1 METQLVTVPEL
12 TFEPSY
18 GSKYGNEKEKK
29 KKQKTT
35 PPTNPRKQKEEK
47 TFCFLCGRE
56 EDHCS
61 RQSQGEFAV
70 PGHFV
75 IVVVVLGSCSL
86 SYSIAVWD
94 LTWQQKSVSLKQLQL
109 VSIVSTHPHAK
120 SPKVSSVTDSFLKNM
135 NSLTLSGTMTKKCS
149 FHNDLVNETLFFP
162 WLCYCFFLTSLKT
175 QKCLNAVL
183 SEMEWKS
190 NLSHSFVYKCHT

>member
-1 METQLVTVPEL
+1 M
-12 TFEPSY
+12 
-18 GSKYGNEKEKK
+18 GMRKK
-29 KKQKTT
+29 KKNKTT

-61 RQSQGEFAV
+61 RQSQGDLFAV

-75 IVVVVLGSCSL
+75 IVVVLLGSCSL

-94 LTWQQKSVSLKQLQL
+94 LTWQQKRVSLKQIQL
-109 VSIVSTHPHAK
+109 VSIVYTHPHAK

-135 NSLTLSGTMTKKCS
+135 NSLTLSGTTTKKCS
-149 FHNDLVNETLFFP
+149 FRNDLVNETLFFP

-175 QKCLNAVL
+175 QKYLNAVL

-190 NLSHSFVYKCHT
+190 NLSHSFVYMCHM